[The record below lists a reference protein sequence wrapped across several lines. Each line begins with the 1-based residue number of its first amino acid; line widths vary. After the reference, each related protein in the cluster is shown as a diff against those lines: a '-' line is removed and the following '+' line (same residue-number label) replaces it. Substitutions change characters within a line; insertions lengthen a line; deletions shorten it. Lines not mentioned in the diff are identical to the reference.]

1 MFRQD
6 TTSLRC
12 APVAGAHP
20 QARRST
26 MLRYPQHLKR
36 SIGLSFG
43 LILAF
48 APASHIRAQTSFESS
63 PLSISG
69 FGTLG
74 AVRASNPQ
82 IEVLR
87 DTSQPKAIDTHWS
100 TRNDSALGVQAV
112 YRFSDTV
119 DAVIQ
124 GVSHYQ
130 QNGSFR
136 PDLTWAFLKY
146 DVTPRFSV
154 RLGRVGIEFLMQ
166 ADARLVG
173 YSYLPIRPP
182 TEFYGFIPINYGDGV
197 DARLRWPVAD
207 GILRLEGFAGR
218 AADNIPNYRFKG
230 TSIFKGTLGY
240 DIGAWQFRYINTLA
254 KLAHNRDSMNA
265 LIDGLTQAGAANIA
279 RSIELQ
285 DKVSTYQSLGA
296 AYDDGNWQLQA
307 AVNAI
312 RHQAAQMQNSQA
324 LTLLAGYRWG
334 SLTPY
339 LGYAQARNSQRALSS
354 GLPGAAG
361 TSLDNGLAQAL
372 QSSQIDSKTLSAGMR
387 WDFSRNMDLKAQID
401 LIHAGSGST
410 LQVRNTNPNAGART
424 AVFSL
429 SLDFIF

>member
-6 TTSLRC
+6 TASLRC
-12 APVAGAHP
+12 ASAAWAHAR
-20 QARRST
+20 ARRSAVV
-26 MLRYPQHLKR
+26 RAPRHLNP
-36 SIGLSFG
+36 SIGLSLG
-43 LILAF
+43 LLLAIT
-48 APASHIRAQTSFESS
+48 PASPLRAQTSFDSS

-74 AVRASNPQ
+74 AVRASNSQ
-82 IEVLR
+82 IELLR
-87 DTSQPKAIDTHWS
+87 DSSQPKAIDTRWA

-112 YRFSDTV
+112 YRFSDTL
-119 DAVIQ
+119 DAVVQ
-124 GVSHYQ
+124 AVSHYQ

-182 TEFYGFIPINYGDGV
+182 TEFYGFIPINYGDGI
-197 DARLRWPVAD
+197 DARLRWPAGD
-207 GILRLEGFAGR
+207 GILRLEGFTGR
-218 AADNIPNYRFKG
+218 AADNIPNYNFKG
-230 TSIFKGTLGY
+230 TGIFKGTLGY
-240 DIGAWQFRYINTLA
+240 DIGAWQFRYINTQA
-254 KLAHNRDSMNA
+254 KLAHNRDSMKSFV
-265 LIDGLTQAGAANIA
+265 DGLTQAGAGEVA

-307 AVNAI
+307 AVNTI
-312 RHQAAQMQNSQA
+312 RHEAAQMQNSQA

-334 SLTPY
+334 RLTPY
-339 LGYAQARNSQRALSS
+339 FSYAQAKNSPKPLTS
-354 GLPGAAG
+354 GLPGALGA
-361 TSLDNGLAQAL
+361 TFDDGLAQAL
-372 QSSQIDSKTLSAGMR
+372 QSSQINSRTLSAGMR
-387 WDFSRNMDLKAQID
+387 WDFRRNMDLKAQID
-401 LIHAGSGST
+401 LIHAAPGST
-410 LQVRNTNPNAGART
+410 LQVRNTTPNTGART